1 MAQPPESTTGPHGQ
15 APRPVLPDAALE
27 SPRPPAD
34 RMTFGVLLAHGPA
47 KYQWRER
54 AEMSYF
60 MRLKVGGTEQ
70 QFWSPALRS
79 AFARSHTQ
87 PQIGEVIGVRENS
100 IQPVTAIFTERDRQG
115 NVLRHRRYDTPRV
128 HWVIERREFFDQRM
142 AAAEAFR
149 DVTLP
154 ARRAIEMH
162 PVLLDAYLALD
173 SARVVAA
180 RGVPKEQHQWFVNLF
195 RAALAHAIER
205 GESLP
210 PIGLRLP
217 ESGRTRSDP
226 APER

>member
-1 MAQPPESTTGPHGQ
+1 MAQSPRSPAEPQ
-15 APRPVLPDAALE
+15 DPAPRRGLPDVALE

-47 KYQWRER
+47 KYQFRER

-60 MRLKVGGTEQ
+60 MRLKVGRTEQ

-79 AFARSHTQ
+79 AFERSHTQ
-87 PQIGEVIGVRENS
+87 PQVGEVIGVRENS
-100 IQPVTAIFTERDRQG
+100 IQPATAIFTERDRQG
-115 NVLRHRRYDTPRV
+115 NVLRQRRYDTPRV

-149 DVTLP
+149 DVTLHP
-154 ARRAIEMH
+154 RQAIETH

-173 SARVVAA
+173 SARVIAA
-180 RGVPKEQHQWFVNLF
+180 RGVPKEQHRWFVSMF

-217 ESGRTRSDP
+217 DPGRARADPTR
-226 APER
+226 ER